1 MRRVLFAFLA
11 TSCLASGTASAAGPA
26 ALDGQNGFVKT
37 HCAVCHN
44 DRANNGGLSLEGFDA
59 AVAPPSLA
67 AMMLNKMTSGTALT
81 TVHAASHDQAAAAAL
96 DKGMK
101 NGAIG
106 AAGIG
111 VPDKNTQDG
120 LIAAFAAQ
128 SNGAAKWSV
137 ARTTLRATGA
147 DVITASIVREVR
159 SAPAA
164 GRPLTEVEMYRLVL
178 TCNTATREG
187 TMQLAWSPVPKT
199 GTLSVALD
207 GKPPSEYTVAGTERM
222 GNGTSATSG
231 PAAFVFA
238 RFGGSGTPI
247 ELPKR
252 SLAASGLFAGETV
265 TFPFDELANPGRQ
278 ALSPC
283 FR

>member
-1 MRRVLFAFLA
+1 VSKLFTTLA
-11 TSCLASGTASAAGPA
+11 LTAALGATLAAAEPA
-26 ALDGQNGFVKT
+26 ALDQQNGFVKT

-67 AMMLNKMTSGTALT
+67 AMMLNKMTSGTALA
-81 TVHAASHDQAAAAAL
+81 TVHAASHGEAAAAAL
-96 DKGMK
+96 DKGVK
-101 NGAIG
+101 NGAMG

-120 LIAAFAAQ
+120 LVAAFAAQ
-128 SNGAAKWSV
+128 ANGAEKWTI

-147 DVITASIVREVR
+147 EVITASVVRELI

-164 GRPLTEVEMYRLVL
+164 GRPLTEAEMYRLVL
-178 TCNTATREG
+178 SCNTGTREG
-187 TMQLAWSPVPKT
+187 AMQLAWSPVPKR
-199 GTLSVALD
+199 GTLSVAMD
-207 GKPPSEYTVAGTERM
+207 GKPAVDYMVDGTERM
-222 GNGTSATSG
+222 GNGTTATSG
-231 PAAFVFA
+231 PAAFVIA
-238 RFGGSGTPI
+238 RFGGSGSKI

-252 SLAASGLFAGETV
+252 TLAASGLFAGETV
-265 TFPFDELANPGRQ
+265 SFPFDELAKPARE
-278 ALSPC
+278 ALSGC